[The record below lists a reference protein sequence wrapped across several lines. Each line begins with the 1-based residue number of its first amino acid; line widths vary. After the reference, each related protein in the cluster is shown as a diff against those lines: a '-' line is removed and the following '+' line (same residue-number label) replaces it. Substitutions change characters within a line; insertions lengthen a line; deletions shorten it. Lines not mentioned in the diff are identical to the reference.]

1 MPTDIKVSSNQ
12 FIQSIEVY
20 MPPIR
25 DEEENR
31 TERRNVTT
39 PKWLNRPVKEKNI
52 NCSALL
58 V

>member
-39 PKWLNRPVKEKNI
+39 PKWLNIPVKEKNI